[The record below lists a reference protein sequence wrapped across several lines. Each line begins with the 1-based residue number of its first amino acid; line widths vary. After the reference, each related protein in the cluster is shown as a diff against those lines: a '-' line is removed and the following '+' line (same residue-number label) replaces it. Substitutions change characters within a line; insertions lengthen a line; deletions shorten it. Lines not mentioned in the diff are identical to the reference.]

1 MSKVKARAQIQGLSE
16 TEDTLLQMVVA
27 LTAQLSATRERLDS
41 VEALLTA
48 AGTLP
53 VDAVENFAPTVDD
66 QQRRSEIRSAIIA
79 KVIEPIPAGLTSE
92 AQGMET
98 TDV

>member
-1 MSKVKARAQIQGLSE
+1 MSKARSRAQIQGLSE

-53 VDAVENFAPTVDD
+53 ADAVENFVPTADD
-66 QQRRSEIRSAIIA
+66 QQRRSEIRNAIIS
-79 KVIEPIPAGLTSE
+79 KVMQPIPASLASE
-92 AQGMET
+92 VQSEEV
-98 TDV
+98 TDD

>member
-1 MSKVKARAQIQGLSE
+1 MSKVRARAQIQGLSE

-53 VDAVENFAPTVDD
+53 AEAVESFVPTADD
-66 QQRRSEIRSAIIA
+66 QLRRSEIRSSIIA
-79 KVIEPIPAGLTSE
+79 KVWNLFQP
-92 AQGMET
+92 
-98 TDV
+98 V